1 MPPRRGRRYPYELVL
16 GQAAGL
22 VIERL
27 EEHDRRRLVDALKTE
42 LLNGPN
48 AHNEIRFDPRKWAD
62 TGPSSDG
69 PWTATPLNCGFAAVH
84 RPLTK
89 AELDRLAAKH
99 GRPLEEPC
107 LYVVDILSLGS
118 IFGGGPHPV

>member
-1 MPPRRGRRYPYELVL
+1 MPRRGRRYPYEFVL

-27 EEHDRRRLVDALKTE
+27 EEHDRRELVDALETE
-42 LLNGPN
+42 LLKGPN
-48 AHNEIRFDPRKWAD
+48 ARHEIRFDPRTWAD

-69 PWTATPLNCGFAAVH
+69 SWTGTPLSCGFMAVH
-84 RPLTK
+84 RPLTRV
-89 AELDRLAAKH
+89 ELDGLAARH
-99 GRPLEEPC
+99 GRPVAEPC